1 MAAKL
6 SQGTIKDIEVVHRK
20 HLTTFDGYQRC
31 ARIVV
36 WATTKRGQRVWVRT
50 VEGGLDPLDIGI
62 KVAMAQEF
70 FKKLV
75 GRKISFHKSEND
87 DTLFAE
93 EKSLPKKFLVSYQ
106 EIKKSMWKWV
116 EANCTEKLAKL
127 RKEKSSKATATRKAN
142 AEAKESWRKQRA
154 ADLGLPKDASWDLIE
169 ETEEKERRKREA
181 KWRAEE
187 ELRQKKWLEERRKNA
202 LRLVFRKGYNP
213 KYGTEQWE
221 ARHDGRLFVLR
232 REDQYEPSEGEI
244 PVEERFDLVL
254 GRIVLV
260 QRI

>member
-6 SQGTIKDIEVVHRK
+6 SQGTIKEIEVVHRK
-20 HLTTFDGYQRC
+20 HFTTFDGYQRC

-36 WATTKRGQRVWVRT
+36 WVTTKKGQRVWVRT
-50 VEGGLDPLDIGI
+50 VEGGLDPLNIEI

-75 GRKISFHKSEND
+75 GRKIRFHKGEEKN

-93 EKSLPKKFLVSYQ
+93 KESLPKKFLVSYQ
-106 EIKKSMWKWV
+106 EIKKVMWKWV
-116 EANCTEKLAKL
+116 EANCAEELKKL
-127 RKEKSSKATATRKAN
+127 REEKSAKAVATRKAN
-142 AEAKESWRKQRA
+142 AEEKESWRKQRA
-154 ADLGLPKDASWDLIE
+154 ADLGLPKVASWKLIK
-169 ETEEKERRKREA
+169 ETERKQEA

-187 ELRQKKWLEERRKNA
+187 ELRQKKWLEERRENA
-202 LRLVFRKGYNP
+202 LHLAFTLGYNP

-221 ARHDGRLFVLR
+221 ARYNGRLFVLR
-232 REDQYEPSEGEI
+232 REDRYEPSEGEI
-244 PVEERFDLVL
+244 PIEERLNLVPS

>member
-6 SQGTIKDIEVVHRK
+6 SHGTIKDIEVVHRK
-20 HLTTFDGYQRC
+20 HLTTIDGYQRC

-36 WATTKRGQRVWVRT
+36 WATTDKGERVWVRT

-62 KVAMAQEF
+62 KVSMAQGF
-70 FKKLV
+70 FKGLA
-75 GRKISFHKSEND
+75 GRKISFHKGEDD

-106 EIKKSMWKWV
+106 EIKKAMWKWV
-116 EANCTEKLAKL
+116 EANRAEELEKL
-127 RKEKSSKATATRKAN
+127 RKEKSAKVAATRKAN
-142 AEAKESWRKQRA
+142 VEEKENRRKQRA
-154 ADLGLPKDASWDLIE
+154 ADLGLPKDASWELIE
-169 ETEEKERRKREA
+169 EADEKERRKREA

-187 ELRQKKWLEERRKNA
+187 ELRNKKWLEERRKNA
-202 LRLVFRKGYNP
+202 PHLAFRKGYNS

-221 ARHDGRLFVLR
+221 ARHNGRLFVLR

-244 PVEERFDLVL
+244 PIEERFDLVP
-254 GRIVLV
+254 GRITLV
-260 QRI
+260 QRL